1 MCQYSGL
8 VSVSEKCPN
17 KACASVKSVYFSFM
31 KATLTELRRDTSR
44 VVRAADN
51 GEEVIL
57 TEHGEPRY
65 KLQRVQAIDW
75 KKAAAALRAIGPVT
89 FLPRK

>member
-1 MCQYSGL
+1 M
-8 VSVSEKCPN
+8 
-17 KACASVKSVYFSFM
+17 KSVYFIFVQ
-31 KATLTELRRDTSR
+31 ATLTELRRDTSR

-65 KLQRVQAIDW
+65 KLQRVQAIDR
-75 KKAAAALRAIGPVT
+75 KAAAAALRAIGPVD
-89 FLPRK
+89 FLPHK

>member
-1 MCQYSGL
+1 M
-8 VSVSEKCPN
+8 
-17 KACASVKSVYFSFM
+17 KSVYFVQM
-31 KATLTELRRDTSR
+31 EATLTELRRETTR

-51 GEEVIL
+51 GQAVIV

-65 KLQRVQAIDW
+65 KLERIRRIDY
-75 KKAAAALRAIGPVT
+75 KAAAKALRAIGPVD